1 MTEFSLG
8 DLSIHN
14 GAGKQESADVQAKVA
29 DKFIDVLERHLPEGG
44 NVAESIPLSTS
55 WRIRVVF
62 STRET
67 DTDEYRKNVKRAF
80 PGAEVTTLA
89 QGGDSWRSWS
99 LVNETTTGPNGSVTT
114 PTALTVNQR
123 LGATES
129 KIAEPVAPGVYAL
142 RA

>member
-89 QGGDSWRSWS
+89 QGGDSWNVPYQSGMHVS
-99 LVNETTTGPNGSVTT
+99 HSKSGTFVLVLMFCCLLWGLYFFFSDK
-114 PTALTVNQR
+114 L
-123 LGATES
+123 
-129 KIAEPVAPGVYAL
+129 
-142 RA
+142 